1 MSDLLKKFEEIN
13 CVERWNTSKY
23 SFFKLTG
30 QGRNYVRELI
40 PDIDV
45 ETYIDIEDFENESM
59 KVSRQMEKKEKIE
72 CILGKDQPEKIL
84 YDDRNPKWKWGKIN
98 KVSY

>member
-1 MSDLLKKFEEIN
+1 M
-13 CVERWNTSKY
+13 
-23 SFFKLTG
+23 
-30 QGRNYVRELI
+30 RELI